1 MIAPAR
7 LAAYDAL
14 RAISDTRADLPHA
27 LAHTRDRLPD
37 ERDRALAGEIVTGTL
52 RWQGAFDYVI
62 RAYTKRAALDPEVRD
77 VLRLTMFQLLHLDRV
92 PASAAVNDAVDLTR
106 RAGKGSAAPLV
117 NAVLRRIS
125 RERSA
130 LPLPPRPAEPIDR
143 DAALAYLSDTL
154 SHPRWLAS
162 RWLERYGFDAA
173 AAWEQFDNR
182 PAPLTLRAN
191 RLKTGR
197 DELSDTLATHGVRTR
212 PARFAPDGLIVESGN
227 PLLLPV
233 AGDGLFVV
241 QDESSQLVP
250 LFAAVQPG
258 ERVLDACASPGGKTT
273 AMAASMD
280 DRGVLVATDVRERR
294 IDLLARTVRASGAR
308 SVRIVQADAA
318 LPLPFAASFDCVVVD
333 APCSGL
339 GTLRRDPDVRWRRS
353 EQALPAMADL
363 QIRILEASAA
373 VVRTGGR
380 IVYSTC
386 SSEPDE
392 NEAVVERFLAR
403 HPEFTAAPPRDLPEL
418 VWPLVSDAGQLRTLP
433 FRDGLEAFFAA
444 MLVKK

>member
-1 MIAPAR
+1 M
-7 LAAYDAL
+7 
-14 RAISDTRADLPHA
+14 
-27 LAHTRDRLPD
+27 
-37 ERDRALAGEIVTGTL
+37 
-52 RWQGAFDYVI
+52 
-62 RAYTKRAALDPEVRD
+62 KR
-77 VLRLTMFQLLHLDRV
+77 
-92 PASAAVNDAVDLTR
+92 
-106 RAGKGSAAPLV
+106 
-117 NAVLRRIS
+117 
-125 RERSA
+125 RS
-130 LPLPPRPAEPIDR
+130 PT
-143 DAALAYLSDTL
+143 LSDTL

-162 RWLERYGFDAA
+162 RWLERYGFEAA

-182 PAPLTLRAN
+182 AAPLTLRAN
-191 RLKTGR
+191 RLKIGR
-197 DELSDTLATHGVRTR
+197 DELGDTLATHGVRTH

-227 PLLLPV
+227 PLLLPL

-250 LFAAVQPG
+250 LIAAVRPG

-280 DRGVLVATDVRERR
+280 DRGVLVATDVRQRR

-308 SVRIVQADAA
+308 SVRIVQADVA
-318 LPLPFAASFDCVVVD
+318 LPLPFTASFDCVLVD

-353 EQALPAMADL
+353 EEDLPALADL

-392 NEAVVERFLAR
+392 NEAVVERFLAA
-403 HPEFTAAPPRDLPEL
+403 HPEFTVAHPRDLPEA
-418 VWPLVSDAGQLRTLP
+418 VRPLVSDAGELRTLP

-444 MLVKK
+444 MLVKSKDLR